1 MSTISNAYFLLIL
14 TPNYDPHPSPNRS
27 KSMQLIKAISGI
39 LVVASAFICL
49 INAILATSFFGV
61 VFYLI
66 GFVFGILSLVILLL
80 PD

>member
-1 MSTISNAYFLLIL
+1 MT
-14 TPNYDPHPSPNRS
+14 HPSPNWS

-39 LVVASAFICL
+39 LVVANAIICL

-61 VFYLI
+61 VFYLNI
-66 GFVFGILSLVILLL
+66 GFCFGILALLILLL

>member
-1 MSTISNAYFLLIL
+1 
-14 TPNYDPHPSPNRS
+14 
-27 KSMQLIKAISGI
+27 MQLIKAILGI
-39 LVVASAFICL
+39 LVVASAIICL